1 MVWTFGAYL
10 LAALALAVLAAIA
23 LWAHLYYWVKR
34 LTLPLEYC
42 AEEVLETGDGARI
55 ELRRVPRPPTATE
68 QPDLPPILLVH
79 GLAANHRNQD
89 IHPDYSLARH
99 LAALGRDVWLLTLRS
114 GRLLTRV
121 ERRSV
126 RFSAMAQHDLPCA
139 VDAVLKRTG
148 ARSLDYVGFSMG
160 GMLLYAALGRSVA
173 SEQIRRVVIVGS
185 PGRLVAPTRLLPY
198 VPGRLLPGVPLR
210 LIRHVP
216 GRLLPGVPLRLMA
229 RSVAFASEWVPTPLH
244 HAVANPRNVPPGV
257 TRLAL
262 VNCIEDIPAALN
274 ADFATWL
281 ASDGEIRVNGE
292 RVLDGLASVAAPALF
307 IAGSADRIAPVSSV
321 RAAFD
326 AWGRDHP
333 ESPKRFVVLGRDF
346 GAREDYG
353 HGDLAVGAYTGAEL
367 FEPIARF
374 LGPDQQEQPAD
385 VAGPETGA
393 PALEAIQARQPTS
406 SEVDPLPDLPPA

>member
-1 MVWTFGAYL
+1 MVWTLLTYL
-10 LAALALAVLAAIA
+10 LVALVLAVIA

-34 LTLPLEYC
+34 LTLPLEYS
-42 AEEVLETGDGARI
+42 AEEVLQTEDGARI
-55 ELRRVPRPPTATE
+55 ELRRVPRPPGVAE
-68 QPDLPPILLVH
+68 QQDLPPIVLVH

-114 GRLLTRV
+114 GLLLNRI
-121 ERRSV
+121 ERRGV
-126 RFSAMAQHDLPCA
+126 RFSAMARYDLPCA
-139 VDAVLKRTG
+139 IGAILERTG
-148 ARSLDYVGFSMG
+148 ASWVDYVGFSMG
-160 GMLLYAALGRSVA
+160 GMLLYAALGRSVP
-173 SEQIRRVVIVGS
+173 EDHVRRVVVVGS
-185 PGRLVAPTRLLPY
+185 PGRLSRSARLVRFL
-198 VPGRLLPGVPLR
+198 
-210 LIRHVP
+210 P

-229 RSVAFASEWVPTPLH
+229 RSVAFASEWLPTPLH

-262 VNCIEDIPAALN
+262 VNCIEDIPATLN
-274 ADFATWL
+274 ADFAAWL
-281 ASDGEIRVNGE
+281 GSDGEIRVDGE

-333 ESPKRFVVLGRDF
+333 ETPKRFLVLGRDF

-353 HGDLAVGAYTGAEL
+353 HGDLAFGAHTGAEI

-374 LGPDQQEQPAD
+374 LGPDQQPAD
-385 VAGPETGA
+385 SADSMGPETGA
-393 PALEAIQARQPTS
+393 GALEAIQARQPTS
-406 SEVDPLPDLPPA
+406 DEADPLRDLPPT

>member
-10 LAALALAVLAAIA
+10 LVALALVVLAAIA

-34 LTLPLEYC
+34 LTLPLDYC
-42 AEEVLETGDGARI
+42 VEEVLRTEDGAPI
-55 ELRRVPRPPTATE
+55 ELRRVPRPPGAAA
-68 QPDLPPILLVH
+68 QPDLPPIVLVH

-114 GRLLTRV
+114 GRLLTRL

-126 RFSAMAQHDLPCA
+126 RFSAMVRYDLPCA
-139 VDAVLKRTG
+139 FEAILKRTG
-148 ARSLDYVGFSMG
+148 ARALDYVGFSMG
-160 GMLLYAALGRSVA
+160 GMLLYAALGRTVP
-173 SEQIRRVVIVGS
+173 EQLVRRVVIVGS
-185 PGRLVAPTRLLPY
+185 PGRLAASARLMRFL
-198 VPGRLLPGVPLR
+198 
-210 LIRHVP
+210 P

-229 RSVAFASEWVPTPLH
+229 RSVAFASEWLPTPIH

-257 TRLAL
+257 TRIAL

-274 ADFATWL
+274 ADFAAWM
-281 ASDGEIRVNGE
+281 ASDGEIRVDGE
-292 RVLDGLASVAAPALF
+292 RVLDGLASVSAPALF

-333 ESPKRFVVLGRDF
+333 ETPKRFLVLGRDF

-374 LGPDQQEQPAD
+374 LGPEQQPE
-385 VAGPETGA
+385 VAPGA
-393 PALEAIQARQPTS
+393 EAGAAALEAIQARQPTS
-406 SEVDPLPDLPPA
+406 EEADPLADHPAA

>member
-10 LAALALAVLAAIA
+10 LVALALVVLAAIG
-23 LWAHLYYWVKR
+23 LWAHLFYWVKR
-34 LTLPLEYC
+34 LTLPLEYSV
-42 AEEVLETGDGARI
+42 EEVLRTEDGAPI
-55 ELRRVPRPPTATE
+55 EIRRVPVPPGVEA

-79 GLAANHRNQD
+79 GIAANHRNQD

-99 LAALGRDVWLLTLRS
+99 LATLGRDVWLLTLRS
-114 GRLLTRV
+114 GRLLTRL

-126 RFSAMAQHDLPCA
+126 RFSAMVRYDLPCA
-139 VDAVLKRTG
+139 FDAILKRTG
-148 ARSLDYVGFSMG
+148 AGSLDYVGFSMG
-160 GMLLYAALGRSVA
+160 GMLLYAALGRSVP
-173 SEQIRRVVIVGS
+173 EDRVRRVVIVGS
-185 PGRLVAPTRLLPY
+185 PGRFTTPARLMRFL
-198 VPGRLLPGVPLR
+198 PGRLLPGVPLR
-210 LIRHVP
+210 F
-216 GRLLPGVPLRLMA
+216 MA
-229 RSVAFASEWVPTPLH
+229 RSVAFASEWLPTPIH

-274 ADFATWL
+274 ADFAAWM
-281 ASDGEIRVNGE
+281 ASDGEIRVDGE

-333 ESPKRFVVLGRDF
+333 ETPKRFLVLGRDF

-353 HGDLAVGAYTGAEL
+353 HGDLAVGAYTGVEL

-374 LGPDQQEQPAD
+374 LGPDRQPEDAP
-385 VAGPETGA
+385 GPETGA
-393 PALEAIQARQPTS
+393 PALESIQARQPTS
-406 SEVDPLPDLPPA
+406 DEADPLPDLPAT

>member
-10 LAALALAVLAAIA
+10 LVALALAVLAAIG
-23 LWAHLYYWVKR
+23 LWAHLFYWVKR
-34 LTLPLEYC
+34 LTLPLEYSV
-42 AEEVLETGDGARI
+42 EEALRTEDGAQI
-55 ELRRVPRPPTATE
+55 EIRRVPCPTGASA
-68 QPDLPPILLVH
+68 QPDLPPIVLVH
-79 GLAANHRNQD
+79 GIAANHRNQD

-114 GRLLTRV
+114 GRLLTRL

-126 RFSAMAQHDLPCA
+126 RFSAMVRYDLPCA
-139 VDAVLKRTG
+139 FGAILMRTG

-160 GMLLYAALGRSVA
+160 GMLLYAALGRSVP
-173 SEQIRRVVIVGS
+173 EHQVRRVVVVGS
-185 PGRLVAPTRLLPY
+185 PGRFTLPARLMRFL
-198 VPGRLLPGVPLR
+198 
-210 LIRHVP
+210 P

-229 RSVAFASEWVPTPLH
+229 RSVAFASEWLPTPIH

-274 ADFATWL
+274 ADFAAWMT
-281 ASDGEIRVNGE
+281 SDGEIRVDGE
-292 RVLDGLASVAAPALF
+292 RVLDGLASVSAPALF
-307 IAGSADRIAPVSSV
+307 IAGSADRIAPVPSV

-333 ESPKRFVVLGRDF
+333 ETPKRFLVLGRDF

-374 LGPDQQEQPAD
+374 LGPDPQPEGAP
-385 VAGPETGA
+385 GPETGA

-406 SEVDPLPDLPPA
+406 EEVDPLPDLPVG

>member
-10 LAALALAVLAAIA
+10 LAALALVVLAAVG

-34 LTLPLEYC
+34 LTLPLEYSV
-42 AEEVLETGDGARI
+42 EEVLRTEDGAPI
-55 ELRRVPRPPTATE
+55 ELRRVPCPPGAAV
-68 QPDLPPILLVH
+68 QPDLPPIVLVH
-79 GLAANHRNQD
+79 GIAANHRNQD

-114 GRLLTRV
+114 GRLLTRL

-126 RFSAMAQHDLPCA
+126 RFSAMVRYDLPCA
-139 VDAVLKRTG
+139 FEAILERTG
-148 ARSLDYVGFSMG
+148 ARALDYVGFSMG
-160 GMLLYAALGRSVA
+160 GMLLYAALGRSVP
-173 SEQIRRVVIVGS
+173 EHLVRRVVIVGS
-185 PGRLVAPTRLLPY
+185 PGRFTAPARLMRIL
-198 VPGRLLPGVPLR
+198 
-210 LIRHVP
+210 P

-229 RSVAFASEWVPTPLH
+229 RSVAFASEWLPTPLH

-274 ADFATWL
+274 ADFAAWM
-281 ASDGEIRVNGE
+281 ASDGEIRVDGE
-292 RVLDGLASVAAPALF
+292 RVLDGLASVSAPALF
-307 IAGSADRIAPVSSV
+307 IAGSADRIAPVPSV

-333 ESPKRFVVLGRDF
+333 ETPKRFLVLGRDF

-374 LGPDQQEQPAD
+374 LGPEQQRE
-385 VAGPETGA
+385 VAPGPETGA

-406 SEVDPLPDLPPA
+406 EEADPLPDHPAA